1 MSILID
7 VYVNVNYQSKRR
19 IRLNHHADTLEQ
31 ALHYPLG
38 DTLPTPGSTVTVVPG
53 VKWVRMTLPFALNH
67 INLWL
72 LRDEIDGVHGWSIVD
87 CCISADD
94 SKAQWEQV
102 FANELEG
109 LPVLRVIVTHMHPD
123 HIGLAHW
130 LCELWHVRLWISAT
144 DYTMARIGCQGPTGF
159 GGEAAAAF
167 FAAHGLTDP
176 TSVAKIKARGSY
188 YPTLVPAVPTQFRR
202 MQDGDTLTIG
212 GRAWRCISGY
222 GHAPEHI
229 ALYCDELKVLIGG
242 DMMLPRISTN
252 VSVYDQEPEAN
263 SLKLFLDSIDKFK
276 ALDANTLT
284 LPSHGKPFTGL
295 HARIQQLHDHHR
307 DRLAEVLHACSIQ
320 PSSAAD
326 MLPVLFK
333 RTLDLHQTTFAM
345 GESIAHLHA
354 LWFDG
359 QLQRQL
365 GEDGIYRFGALSIEA
380 LSTTHLTVRG

>member
-87 CCISADD
+87 CCISADE

-144 DYTMARIGCQGPTGF
+144 DYTMARIG
-159 GGEAAAAF
+159 
-167 FAAHGLTDP
+167 
-176 TSVAKIKARGSY
+176 
-188 YPTLVPAVPTQFRR
+188 
-202 MQDGDTLTIG
+202 
-212 GRAWRCISGY
+212 
-222 GHAPEHI
+222 
-229 ALYCDELKVLIGG
+229 
-242 DMMLPRISTN
+242 
-252 VSVYDQEPEAN
+252 
-263 SLKLFLDSIDKFK
+263 
-276 ALDANTLT
+276 
-284 LPSHGKPFTGL
+284 
-295 HARIQQLHDHHR
+295 
-307 DRLAEVLHACSIQ
+307 
-320 PSSAAD
+320 
-326 MLPVLFK
+326 
-333 RTLDLHQTTFAM
+333 
-345 GESIAHLHA
+345 
-354 LWFDG
+354 
-359 QLQRQL
+359 
-365 GEDGIYRFGALSIEA
+365 
-380 LSTTHLTVRG
+380 

>member
-1 MSILID
+1 M
-7 VYVNVNYQSKRR
+7 
-19 IRLNHHADTLEQ
+19 NHHADTLEK

-38 DTLPTPGSTVTVVPG
+38 DSLPARGGTVTVVPG
-53 VKWVRMTLPFALNH
+53 VKWLRMTLPFALNH

-72 LRDEIDGVHGWSIVD
+72 LRDEIDGVAGWSIVD
-87 CCISADD
+87 CCISTDEA
-94 SKAQWEQV
+94 KAQWEQV
-102 FANELEG
+102 FANELQG
-109 LPVLRVIVTHMHPD
+109 LPILRVIVTHMHPD
-123 HIGLAHW
+123 HIGLANW
-130 LCELWHVRLWISAT
+130 LCERWQVRLWISAT

-159 GGEAAAAF
+159 GGESAAAF
-167 FAAHGLTDP
+167 FASHGLIDP
-176 TSVAKIKARGSY
+176 ESVAKIKARGSY
-188 YPTLVPAVPTQFRR
+188 YPMLVPAVPTQFRR
-202 MQDGDTLTIG
+202 MQDSDTLTIG
-212 GRAWRCISGY
+212 GRTWRCISGF

-263 SLKLFLDSIDKFK
+263 SLKLFLNSIDKFK
-276 ALDANTLT
+276 ALDINTLT

-295 HARIQQLHDHHR
+295 HARIEQLHDHHR
-307 DRLAEVLHACSIQ
+307 ERLAEVLEACTAK

-333 RTLDLHQTTFAM
+333 RMLDLHQTTFAM

-359 QLQRQL
+359 HLMRSL
-365 GEDGIYRFGALSIEA
+365 GADGIYRFGISRTNAN
-380 LSTTHLTVRG
+380 